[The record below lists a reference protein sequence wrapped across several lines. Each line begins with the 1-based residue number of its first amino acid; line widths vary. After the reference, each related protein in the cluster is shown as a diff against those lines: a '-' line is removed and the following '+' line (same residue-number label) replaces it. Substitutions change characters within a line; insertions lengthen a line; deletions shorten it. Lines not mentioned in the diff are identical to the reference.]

1 MNTISINQQEPIC
14 ALATASG
21 VGAIAVI
28 RVSGEGTLALTNG
41 IFKGRD
47 LTQAD
52 SHTVHFGTIRD
63 QGTLID
69 EVLVTVFRSPR
80 SFTREDSVEISCHGS
95 DYIVRQI
102 LKILIKGGARIAR
115 PGEFTQRAF
124 LNGQFDLV
132 QAEAVADL
140 IAADSEASHRTALTQ
155 LRGGFSRKLQALREE
170 LIHFAS
176 LVELE
181 LDFGEEDVEFAQRDD
196 LRQLIHNLQATIHP
210 LIESFDYGNAL
221 KDGVPVAIIG
231 SPNVGKSTL
240 LNALLNEEKAIVTE
254 IAGTT
259 RDVIEDMLVLE
270 GLKFRFID
278 TAGIRETQDLVESI
292 GIERSRRAMEQADVV
307 LMLFDSEETLR
318 EVELLARE
326 LPEGKKIIWVRNKVD
341 LSPSPS
347 PARRG
352 EHVLPLSLQERGP
365 GGEVDRE
372 VEQTFQSLTQKIP
385 DPVLENARMLRQT
398 ETKAEEFLWQLLRN
412 KQLNGLKFRRQ
423 HPVVEGFVLD
433 FFCAE
438 YRLGIELDGGIHEE
452 KEQKLYDN
460 SRSEEL
466 KDRYD
471 IDLIRF
477 DNREVLNN
485 TEQVL
490 RLILKTVESLS
501 HKRRPHKN
509 TPKQSQSEDPSKY
522 PYSLKNEVPSTS
534 PLSSKERGLGGEVK
548 ISARSQTGL
557 EELKKII
564 VAQVQNQAGTDTV
577 VTNLRHYEHLVKT
590 SAALD
595 EVLEGLDAGITGDFL
610 AQDIRL
616 ALYHLGEITGTIVS
630 DDLLANIFSKFCIGK

>member
-1 MNTISINQQEPIC
+1 MNAISINQQEPIC

-28 RVSGEGTLALTNG
+28 RVSGEGTLALANS
-41 IFKGRD
+41 IFKGKD
-47 LTQAD
+47 LTQAE

-63 QGTLID
+63 KGTLID
-69 EVLVTVFRSPR
+69 EVLVTVFHSPR
-80 SFTREDSVEISCHGS
+80 SFTKEDSVEISCHGS

-102 LKILIKGGARIAR
+102 LKVLIKGGARIAR

-155 LRGGFSRKLQALREE
+155 LRGGFSKKLQALREE

-196 LRQLIHNLQATIHP
+196 LRLLIQNLQGTIHP

-259 RDVIEDMLVLE
+259 RDVIEDTLVLE

-278 TAGIRETQDLVESI
+278 TAGIRETQDLVESL
-292 GIERSRRAMEQADVV
+292 GIERSRKAMEKADVV
-307 LMLFDSEETLR
+307 LMLYDSEETLR
-318 EVELLARE
+318 EVEVLARE

-341 LSPSPS
+341 LSPQPPLLSGEGESVFPS
-347 PARRG
+347 PDRRG
-352 EHVLPLSLQERGP
+352 ARDGP
-365 GGEVDRE
+365 PRGEVDGE

-385 DPVLENARMLRQT
+385 EPVLENARMLRQT
-398 ETKAEEFLWQLLRN
+398 ETKAEALLWKVLRN

-438 YRLGIELDGGIHEE
+438 YRLGIELDGSVHQV
-452 KEQKLYDN
+452 KDQTQYDIA
-460 SRSEEL
+460 RSEEL
-466 KDRYD
+466 KRLYN
-471 IDLIRF
+471 IDVIRF
-477 DNREVLNN
+477 KNSDVLAR
-485 TEQVL
+485 TEAVL
-490 RLILKTVESLS
+490 SAILEKVNELSNKQRVSMKPVISSL
-501 HKRRPHKN
+501 
-509 TPKQSQSEDPSKY
+509 TPSSQIHEPKPTGTY
-522 PYSLKNEVPSTS
+522 
-534 PLSSKERGLGGEVK
+534 LS
-548 ISARSQTGL
+548 ISAQTHLHL
-557 EELKKII
+557 EALKSAI

-616 ALYHLGEITGTIVS
+616 SLYHLGEITGTIVS